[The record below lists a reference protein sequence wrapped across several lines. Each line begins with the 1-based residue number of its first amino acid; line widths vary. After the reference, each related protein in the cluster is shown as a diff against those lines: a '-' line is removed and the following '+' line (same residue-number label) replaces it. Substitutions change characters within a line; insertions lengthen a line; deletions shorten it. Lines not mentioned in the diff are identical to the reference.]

1 LNQIDHSFVGG
12 IMIQNNSNTTMD
24 SFSQLD
30 HTYQHPHYAFGT
42 EEVQTFLAGS
52 YEFRLDEIEVNQKE

>member
-1 LNQIDHSFVGG
+1 
-12 IMIQNNSNTTMD
+12 MIQNNSNTTMD